1 MGERLQCLKLA
12 AVQAASVH
20 LDRDASV
27 DKACD
32 LILEAGRAGASVIG
46 FPEGFIPAHPS
57 WFTVQPTTGRVS
69 LELSKQLFQNAIV
82 IPSESTAQLSEACR
96 TANITAVIGVC
107 EKRPDTTGTMFN
119 TQIFI
124 GPDGRILGKHQKIMP
139 TVGERIVHASGGGDT
154 LKAVD
159 TSFGKISGLIC
170 GENANPL
177 AVYTL
182 MCAYPVVHVASWPS
196 FVSPALSLSDL
207 VMGVSRGVAYSMGSF
222 VINATGVLTDEM
234 IKAYAPNCEQR
245 EFLEGH
251 LGIGY
256 ASIIGPTGKVIAS
269 SDVRGECLVYAD
281 VDLNDVMIPKIIND
295 FAGHYNRPDI
305 FSLTV
310 NETVPPAL
318 SRGLDR
324 STGDASLISDM
335 NGESLNFYKA
345 SM

>member
-1 MGERLQCLKLA
+1 MGERLGSLKLA

-27 DKACD
+27 AKACD
-32 LILEAGRAGASVIG
+32 LILEAGRAGANVIG

-57 WFTVQPTTGRVS
+57 WFTVQPTTGKVS
-69 LELSKQLFQNAIV
+69 LELSKRLFQNAVV
-82 IPSESTAQLSEACR
+82 IPGESTARLAEACR
-96 TANITAVIGVC
+96 AANTMAVIGVC

-119 TQIFI
+119 TQLFI

-139 TVGERIVHASGGGDT
+139 TVGERIVHAGGGGDT
-154 LKAVD
+154 LKTFEAP
-159 TSFGKISGLIC
+159 FGRVSGLIC

-177 AVYTL
+177 AVYSL

-222 VINATGVLTDEM
+222 VINSTGVLTEEM
-234 IKAYAPNCEQR
+234 IEAYSPSREQR
-245 EFLEGH
+245 DFLESN

-256 ASIIGPTGKVIAS
+256 ASIIGPTGKVIATA
-269 SDVRGECLVYAD
+269 DGQGECMVYAD

-305 FSLTV
+305 FSVTI
-310 NETVPPAL
+310 NENVPPAL
-318 SRGLDR
+318 IRGSDR
-324 STGDASLISDM
+324 VSAGLGLGTDS
-335 NGESLNFYKA
+335 NGET
-345 SM
+345 